1 MYYNKYLLV
10 KKLCAYLTEVATV
23 VLNRCIT
30 DNKSKDIP
38 ENHLRYCITYNYE
51 YLEDCIEEDSGAF
64 NLDNLY
70 SFESEGSDQ
79 DINDQKLQ

>member
-1 MYYNKYLLV
+1 MYYNKYLLI

-38 ENHLRYCITYNYE
+38 ENDWRYCITYNYE
-51 YLEDCIEEDSGAF
+51 YLEDYIEEDGGTF
-64 NLDNLY
+64 DLDSLL
-70 SFESEGSDQ
+70 SFESIKSDQ
-79 DINDQKLQ
+79 NVDVDKPE